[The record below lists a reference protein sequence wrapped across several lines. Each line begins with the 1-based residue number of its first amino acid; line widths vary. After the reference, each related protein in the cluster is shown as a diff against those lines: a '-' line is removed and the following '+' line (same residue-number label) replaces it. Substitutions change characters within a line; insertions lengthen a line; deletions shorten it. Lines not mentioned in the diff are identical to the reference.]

1 LNRMSRNRDLFWQ
14 HLEPEHRRARA
25 YCRKLTGSREDGDD
39 LYQDALVCALTGFAR
54 LRETGSFR
62 PWLYRIIINTYKNR
76 VKQPWWRRVRSISKE
91 IVESTPGDNP
101 NGAYAARRRLAV
113 AFRALS
119 PEERAM
125 VTLFELEGW
134 TAEEVGRATGKA
146 PGTVRVRLKR
156 ARDKMRQ
163 ALIRYFD
170 ETGSGCD
177 VSLLTSEDKV
187 CVVHKPAKD

>member
-1 LNRMSRNRDLFWQ
+1 MNRNRDLFWQ
-14 HLEPEHRRARA
+14 LLEPEHRRARA
-25 YCRKLTGSREDGDD
+25 YCRRLTGSREDGDD
-39 LYQDALVCALTGFAR
+39 LYQDALVCALSGFAR

-76 VKQPWWRRVRSISKE
+76 IKQPWWKRVRPLSKE
-91 IVESTPGDNP
+91 IADTTPGDNP
-101 NGAYAARRRLAV
+101 QGAYSARRRLAV

-134 TAEEVGRATGKA
+134 TAEEIGRATGKA
-146 PGTVRVRLKR
+146 SGTVRVRLKR

-163 ALIRYFD
+163 ALIRYF
-170 ETGSGCD
+170 EHSGSGCD
-177 VSLLTSEDKV
+177 VSLSMCEDTV

>member
-1 LNRMSRNRDLFWQ
+1 MNRNRDLFWQ
-14 HLEPEHRRARA
+14 HLEPEHRRARG

-39 LYQDALVCALTGFAR
+39 LYQDALVCALTGFDR
-54 LRETGSFR
+54 LREIGSFR
-62 PWLYRIIINTYKNR
+62 PWLYRIIINNYKNR
-76 VKQPWWRRVRSISKE
+76 IKQPWWKRVLPISQE
-91 IVESTPGDNP
+91 IAESLPGDDP
-101 NGAYAARRRLAV
+101 QGAYAARRRLAV

-134 TAEEVGRATGKA
+134 TAEEIGRATGRA
-146 PGTVRVRLKR
+146 SGTVRVRVKR

-163 ALIRYFD
+163 ALIRYF
-170 ETGSGCD
+170 EQSGCGSE
-177 VSLLTSEDKV
+177 VNLLKSEDKV